1 MSVGLDIGSKTIK
14 MVELASSGQTF
25 TLRGSG
31 VVGYAGTPIE
41 KMEDDKDVAAL
52 GQAIRKLAKEAN
64 IGSKEVVVALPETQ
78 VYTRAVKFP
87 MLTDQEIASAV
98 RWEAEQYIPIPVKE
112 AIIQHQILER
122 REDVSPPQVS
132 VLLVATPRNLVEK
145 YVKVVQAAK
154 MEAVAVET
162 EVMALVRS
170 LAPPQQTVLLV
181 DFGARSTDIAI
192 SKNGNL
198 VFTRSIPTAGE
209 AFTRSVAQSFGI
221 EQQQAEQYKRTYGLS
236 TQQLEGKIKKA
247 LAPVFNMVVD
257 EIKKAIHYYQSEEKG
272 EAPAVAIVAGGTA
285 GMPEAISNL
294 SNSLNMEVVIANPF
308 SRVQVS
314 QDVMQSLSGYAPL
327 YSIAVG
333 LAMREE

>member
-1 MSVGLDIGSKTIK
+1 MSVGLDIGSRTIK
-14 MVELASSGQTF
+14 MVELSSSGQSYS
-25 TLRGSG
+25 LKGSG
-31 VVGYAGTPIE
+31 VVGYSGTPIE
-41 KMEDDKDVAAL
+41 KMEDDKDIAAL
-52 GQAIRKLAKEAN
+52 GQNIRKLAKEAN
-64 IGSKEVVVALPETQ
+64 ISSKEVVVALPETQ
-78 VYTRAVKFP
+78 VYTRSVKFP

-122 REDVSPPQVS
+122 RENVSPPEVS
-132 VLLVATPRNLVEK
+132 VLLVATPRKLVEK

-162 EVMALVRS
+162 EIMALVRA

-181 DFGARSTDIAI
+181 DFGARSTDIAVA
-192 SKNGNL
+192 KNSNL

-209 AFTRSVAQSFGI
+209 ALTRSVAQSFGI

-236 TQQLEGKIKKA
+236 AQQLEGKIRNA
-247 LAPVFNMVVD
+247 LTPVFNMVVD
-257 EIKKAIHYYQSEEKG
+257 EIKKAMHYYQSEEKG
-272 EAPAVAIVAGGTA
+272 DTPSVAIVAGGTA
-285 GMPEAISNL
+285 GMPEVISTL
-294 SNSLNMEVVIANPF
+294 SNSLSMEVVIANPF

-314 QDVMQSLSGYAPL
+314 QEVLQSLAGYAPL

>member
-14 MVELASSGQTF
+14 IVELARSGQGF

-41 KMEDDKDVAAL
+41 KMEDEKEIATL
-52 GQAIRKLAKEAN
+52 GQNIAKLAKEAN
-64 IGSKEVVVALPETQ
+64 ISSKEVVVALPETQ
-78 VYTRAVKFP
+78 VYTRSIKFP
-87 MLTDQEIASAV
+87 LLTDQEIASAV

-122 REDVSPPQVS
+122 KENVSPPEVS
-132 VLLVATPRNLVEK
+132 VLLVAAPRKLIDK
-145 YVKVVQAAK
+145 YIKVVHAARL
-154 MEAVAVET
+154 EAMAVET
-162 EVMALVRS
+162 EIMALVRA
-170 LAPPQQTVLLV
+170 LAPPQQVVLLL

-192 SKNGNL
+192 AKNSKL
-198 VFTRSIPTAGE
+198 TFTRSIPTAGE
-209 AFTRSVAQSFGI
+209 ALTRSVAQSFGI
-221 EQQQAEQYKRTYGLS
+221 EHQQAEQYKRAYGLS
-236 TQQLEGKIKKA
+236 PDQLEGKIRTA
-247 LAPVFNMVVD
+247 LTPVFNMVTD

-272 EAPAVAIVAGGTA
+272 EAPAAAIVSGGTA
-285 GMPEAISNL
+285 GMPEAISTL
-294 SNSLNMEVVIANPF
+294 SSSLGIEVVIANPF

-314 QDVMQSLSGYAPL
+314 QQVMQSLAGYAPL